1 MKRQMQTQPQS
12 QSHQHP
18 QQTHPLDP
26 SYHRQ
31 QHNDTNNRET
41 TMSTMN
47 DLPAVVEKSI
57 GGFIEAAKSAFGDD
71 LVSVVIYGSAAEG
84 RMRATSDV
92 NMLLVLKRFDTS
104 EADALREPLR
114 MANAAIE
121 LHAMFLLESEV
132 ATAMEAFAVKFAD
145 VVARHRVLYGS
156 DPFVNIDPPRDAL
169 VRRLKQVLLN
179 LQLRLRERYILL
191 SLREE
196 QLALVIADAAGPL
209 RASAASLLHLEGH
222 ATPAPKEALE
232 QVVREMNDAALSEA
246 LHDISAAREERQL
259 PPGKAGPALIHLLDL
274 TRRLRERVER
284 LQ

>member
-1 MKRQMQTQPQS
+1 MQTLPA
-12 QSHQHP
+12 HQR
-18 QQTHPLDP
+18 
-26 SYHRQ
+26 YHQ
-31 QHNDTNNRET
+31 QHQLTTDNYREPA
-41 TMSTMN
+41 MSNMN
-47 DLPAVVEKSI
+47 DLPAMVEKSI
-57 GGFIEAAKSAFGDD
+57 SSFIDAAKSAFGSD

-92 NMLLVLKRFDTS
+92 NMLLVLKRFDTN

-114 MANAAIE
+114 MASAAIE

-132 ATAMEAFAVKFAD
+132 PMAMEAFAVKFAD

-156 DPFVNIDPPRDAL
+156 NPFANIDPPRDAL

-209 RASAASLLHLEGH
+209 RASAASLLHLEGQ
-222 ATPAPKEALE
+222 AAMAPKEALE
-232 QVVREMNDAALSEA
+232 KLVSDWGDAALVNA

-259 PPGKAGPALIHLLDL
+259 PPGKAGPVLIQVIEL
-274 TRRLRERVER
+274 TRRLRERAER